1 MTTQQEFTED
11 LIDTDPLE
19 ILNHMDQEQLAR
31 TIRAIY
37 YQENTKQSDVFVKS
51 LVQFFYDTAWEI
63 TEKKLNEA
71 NVYQG
76 PFDQMY
82 DMGHSHG
89 DFLWLTI
96 LEMSYFYI
104 QKVLDLKKQ

>member
-1 MTTQQEFTED
+1 MNMQQEYTED

-37 YQENTKQSDVFVKS
+37 YQDNSTIQNVFVKC
-51 LVQFFYDTAWEI
+51 LVQDFYDTAWEI

-71 NVYQG
+71 NIYHSSY
-76 PFDQMY
+76 DEML
-82 DMGHSHG
+82 DMGHSYK
-89 DFLWLTI
+89 DF
-96 LEMSYFYI
+96 F
-104 QKVLDLKKQ
+104 